1 MLAIDVQALRRVYK
15 GHGKQK
21 EVVGLDGISLQI
33 GAGEIHGLLGPNGA
47 GKTTLVKV
55 LSTILLPS
63 AGQVSI
69 LGHDVVQQ
77 PKKVRALIGIL
88 LGGDRG
94 IYNKLSARQNLE
106 YWAALYEVPYRE
118 SSKRVDTLLER
129 VGLSAKADQKAEGYS
144 RGMKQRLHLAR
155 ALVGNAPVLFFDE
168 PTMGMDPLAARDFR
182 KLIAELKAEGKTI
195 LLATHDMAE
204 AEAVCERVSLID
216 KGRLLAV
223 ETPQTLSR
231 LLGQHEWVDFEAS
244 EETFQTLAAKLDS
257 RFTTISRPNSQYRI
271 EVEGAGEAR
280 QILQHLV
287 GHGVTSIQTSR
298 PSLEEVYVHIVGDRG
313 LSV

>member
-1 MLAIDVQALRRVYK
+1 MLAIDVRALRRVYK
-15 GHGKQK
+15 TQGKVK
-21 EVVGLDGISLQI
+21 EVVGLDNISLQI
-33 GAGEIHGLLGPNGA
+33 NAGEIHGLLGPNGA

-55 LSTILLPS
+55 LSTILLPT
-63 AGQVSI
+63 AGQVQI
-69 LGHDVVQQ
+69 LGHDVVQEAR
-77 PKKVRALIGIL
+77 KVRGLIGIL

-118 SSKRVDTLLER
+118 THKRVAGLLDR
-129 VGLSAKADQKAEGYS
+129 VGLSAKADHKAESYS

-155 ALVGNAPVLFFDE
+155 ALVGDAPVLFFDE

-204 AEAVCERVSLID
+204 AEAVCDRVSLID
-216 KGRLLAV
+216 KGRVLAM

-231 LLGQHEWVDFEAS
+231 LLAQHEWVDFEAR
-244 EETFQTLAAKLDS
+244 EEVFQVLAASLDS
-257 RFTTISRPNSQYRI
+257 RFKASTRPNALYRI
-271 EVEGAGEAR
+271 EVKGAAESS
-280 QILQHLV
+280 QVLQHLV
-287 GHGVTSIQTSR
+287 AHGVTSIQTSR

>member
-1 MLAIDVQALRRVYK
+1 MLAIDVRALRRVYK
-15 GHGKQK
+15 AQGKQQ
-21 EVVGLDGISLQI
+21 EVVGLDGINLQI
-33 GAGEIHGLLGPNGA
+33 SAGEVHGLLGPNGA

-55 LSTILLPS
+55 LSTILLPT
-63 AGQVSI
+63 AGQVQV
-69 LGHDVVQQ
+69 LGHDVVQEAKQ
-77 PKKVRALIGIL
+77 VRALIGIL

-118 SSKRVDTLLER
+118 SRKRVDNLLQR

-182 KLIAELKAEGKTI
+182 KLIAEFKAEGKTI

-204 AEAVCERVSLID
+204 AEAVCDRVSLID
-216 KGRLLAV
+216 KGRMLTT

-231 LLGQHEWVDFEAS
+231 LLAQHEWVDFEAS
-244 EETFQTLAAKLDS
+244 EPVFQALAASLDKRYTAS
-257 RFTTISRPNSQYRI
+257 ARPNALYRI
-271 EVEGAGEAR
+271 EVQGADQAS
-280 QILQHLV
+280 QVLQHLV
-287 GHGVTSIQTSR
+287 AHGVTSIQTSR
-298 PSLEEVYVHIVGDRG
+298 PSLEEVYVHIVGERG
-313 LSV
+313 LTV